1 MQYTFEDVK
10 PLLISLNE
18 AGYQAYLTGG
28 SVRDHLLYGNFNDID
43 ITTDAKPL
51 EIATVFNNKRYDK
64 FAAKFGT
71 FKGVIM
77 GLPVEITTLRM
88 ESGYVKYRHP
98 SNVSF
103 IKDPELD
110 SKRRDLTINAMYLD
124 QFGTLLDYHGGQKD
138 LDNKLL
144 RLIGNPYERL
154 EEDPV
159 RILRLIRFQLEF
171 NFKIEEETEKA
182 MLEKSQLVDEISSE
196 RQKMELQKFLKI
208 AKPSEIE
215 VAFKKYQIEVSTKL

>member
-1 MQYTFEDVK
+1 
-10 PLLISLNE
+10 
-18 AGYQAYLTGG
+18 
-28 SVRDHLLYGNFNDID
+28 
-43 ITTDAKPL
+43 
-51 EIATVFNNKRYDK
+51 
-64 FAAKFGT
+64 
-71 FKGVIM
+71 M

-103 IKDPELD
+103 IKDPQLD
-110 SKRRDLTINAMYLD
+110 SNRRDLTINAMYFD

-144 RLIGNPYERL
+144 RLIGDPYERL

-159 RILRLIRFQLEF
+159 RILRIIRFMLEF
-171 NFKIEEETEKA
+171 NFEIEKDTEKA

-215 VAFKKYQIEVSTKL
+215 AAFKKYQIEVSTKL